1 MTIRTLHTFTKTL
14 LQSHIV
20 TCVVDTIT
28 ATARTYKIAIE

>member
-28 ATARTYKIAIE
+28 AIATTCKIAIE